1 MMMEEV
7 VARFVVA
14 YHTLPGGPW
23 SQTPGAWLMSS
34 MGRDFNGFIQA
45 RKAGKGGDPEWHIMR
60 HLLKIRALRK
70 EIMDIETVC
79 SVSVL
84 GRQAARMFSGQFDE
98 TLVLQSLQA
107 RSASEAVSA
116 QMQTPASAAT
126 QAQSQSVLVKGGN
139 GPALPAAIRET
150 KAPVSLQPADQ
161 QQWLTSED
169 TIALTQK
176 ALETGIDPSMLL
188 LPFLEGTARFLR
200 PQLAK
205 LSKPHQRAPPGPS
218 TFLLLPVL
226 MNFTLSQTCFMAH
239 LRILLISARGSF
251 RNQRLL
257 GKLRAAWLPTFEFAS
272 AQLLPCPSLALAVHM
287 ALPGMEHESTRW
299 GFGFI

>member
-1 MMMEEV
+1 MEEV
-7 VARFVVA
+7 VAKFVVA

-45 RKAGKGGDPEWHIMR
+45 RKAGKGDDPKWHIVR

-70 EIMDIETVC
+70 EILDIETLC

-98 TLVLQSLQA
+98 TLVQQSLQA
-107 RSASEAVSA
+107 RSASEAAVSA

-126 QAQSQSVLVKGGN
+126 QAQSQSVLVKEGN
-139 GPALPAAIRET
+139 GPALPAAIRVTE
-150 KAPVSLQPADQ
+150 ALVSLQPADQ
-161 QQWLTSED
+161 QRLLTAEK

-188 LPFLEGTARFLR
+188 HPLLEGAARFLR

-205 LSKPHQRAPPGPS
+205 LSKPQQRAPPGPS

-226 MNFTLSQTCFMAH
+226 MNFTLFQTFLMTH
-239 LRILLISARGSF
+239 LRISLIHARSSF
-251 RNQRLL
+251 NSQRLS
-257 GKLRAAWLPTFEFAS
+257 GIE
-272 AQLLPCPSLALAVHM
+272 SLAAYV
-287 ALPGMEHESTRW
+287 
-299 GFGFI
+299 